1 MVYYGSEKKVLKKGV
16 INMSASL
23 ALELFGYL
31 GSVLVL
37 VSMLMTSVV
46 RLRIINLIGSAI
58 FATYAILIRSY
69 PTALLNGCLV
79 IINLYHLYRLRHA
92 TDKAYELQPLGAG
105 EGFTSWFI
113 HQYQEDIR
121 RFFPEVDP
129 EQAKNSEGFA
139 VFFDNQAAGVLLGKK
154 NDSSFEI
161 LLDYTTPTFR
171 DCSVGEYLYG
181 QLPTYGI
188 TRLLCT
194 ENSPEHAEYMEKM
207 GFTRQENRV
216 YVKQV

>member
-1 MVYYGSEKKVLKKGV
+1 M
-16 INMSASL
+16 NASL

-79 IINLYHLYRLRHA
+79 VINIYHLYRLRHA
-92 TDKAYELQPLGAG
+92 TDKSYEIQPLSAR
-105 EGFTSWFI
+105 EGFTDWFI

-121 RFFPEVDP
+121 RFFPAVDP
-129 EQAKNSEGFA
+129 VQAKNSEGFA
-139 VFFDNQAAGVLLGKK
+139 VFYDNQAAGVLLGKR
-154 NDSSFEI
+154 NDSNFEI
-161 LLDYTTPTFR
+161 LVDYTTPTFR

-181 QLPTYGI
+181 QLSTYGI
-188 TRLLCT
+188 TQLFCT
-194 ENSPEHAEYMEKM
+194 ENNPEHVQYMEKM
-207 GFTRQENRV
+207 GFTRQENQV
-216 YVKQV
+216 YIKQV

>member
-1 MVYYGSEKKVLKKGV
+1 
-16 INMSASL
+16 MSTSL

-69 PTALLNGCLV
+69 PTAFLNGCLV
-79 IINLYHLYRLRHA
+79 VINLYHLYRLRHA
-92 TDKAYELQPLGAG
+92 TDKSYELQPLGAG
-105 EGFTSWFI
+105 EGFTAWFVN
-113 HQYQEDIR
+113 QYQEDIR
-121 RFFPEVDP
+121 RFFPAVEP

-154 NDSSFEI
+154 NDSNFDI

-171 DCSVGEYLYG
+171 DCSVGEFLYG
-181 QLPTYGI
+181 QLPAYGVAQ
-188 TRLLCT
+188 LFCE
-194 ENSPEHAEYMEKM
+194 ENSPEHAQYMEKM
-207 GFTRQENRV
+207 GFTRQENRM
-216 YVKQV
+216 YVKHV

>member
-1 MVYYGSEKKVLKKGV
+1 M
-16 INMSASL
+16 NASL

-58 FATYAILIRSY
+58 FATYAVLIRSY

-79 IINLYHLYRLRHA
+79 VINIYHLYRLRHA
-92 TDKAYELQPLGAG
+92 TDKSYEIQPLSAG
-105 EGFTSWFI
+105 EGFTDWFV

-121 RFFPEVDP
+121 RFFPAVDP
-129 EQAKNSEGFA
+129 VQAKNSEGFA
-139 VFFDNQAAGVLLGKK
+139 VFYDNQAAGVLLGKR
-154 NDSSFEI
+154 NDSNFEI
-161 LLDYTTPTFR
+161 LVDYTTPTFR

-181 QLPTYGI
+181 QLSTYGI
-188 TRLLCT
+188 TQLFCT
-194 ENSPEHAEYMEKM
+194 ENNPEHVQYMEKM
-207 GFTRQENRV
+207 GFTRQENQV
-216 YVKQV
+216 YIKQV